1 MASAKIAITISEVV
15 LQRLDTLVQQ
25 GRYPNR
31 SRAIQAAVEEKV
43 SHYERNRLAEAL
55 ALLDVTK
62 EAAEAEDGMAIELDR
77 WPTY

>member
-1 MASAKIAITISEVV
+1 MAVAKIAITMSEPV
-15 LQRLDTLVQQ
+15 LQKLDSLVQQ
-25 GRYPNR
+25 GMYPNR

-55 ALLDVTK
+55 AKLDASAESV
-62 EAAEAEDGMAIELDR
+62 EAEAGMAIELDT